1 MVRVCGWCRNCRHR
15 RFFLT
20 DLTVAADA
28 ADATYPWTALKP
40 ADFQDK
46 VTVAGGEITGELTFI
61 EGGLSPSGPLAGDG
75 YFLALKF
82 DNFASGLTYA
92 NVKVGLIPSAS
103 GMGLVTLDS
112 DKNAVFKIT
121 DKNNQKL
128 KVVQEDSAGHK
139 NIQYFGLSGLTL
151 EDTGV

>member
-1 MVRVCGWCRNCRHR
+1 M
-15 RFFLT
+15 
-20 DLTVAADA
+20 
-28 ADATYPWTALKP
+28 KP

-46 VTVAGGEITGELTFI
+46 VTVADGEITGELTFI

-92 NVKVGLIPSAS
+92 DVKVGLVPSAS

-121 DKNNQKL
+121 NKNNQKL
-128 KVVQEDSAGHK
+128 KVVQADNAGHK